1 MQRRKAARNP
11 GGALCDPGL
20 RYAPSGLRAEGS
32 TTPQRAPEQAQPQQ
46 RGERQ
51 RQAENPALARA
62 RFSAQ
67 HVLDEALAAG
77 HLGKTLLIGRDAP
90 DLVIGKWRA
99 LVARRPLSGVEPVHF
114 RLETFHV
121 LDRAGVDFALTR
133 GEVLRR

>member
-20 RYAPSGLRAEGS
+20 RYAPSGLQAEGS

-77 HLGKTLLIGRDAP
+77 HLGTTPLRGRNTS
-90 DLVIGKWRA
+90 DLPIEKGRA
-99 LVARRPLSGVEPVHF
+99 LLADAQLVGGAPRDF
-114 RLETFHV
+114 RL
-121 LDRAGVDFALTR
+121 D
-133 GEVLRR
+133 